1 MCRQAS
7 GKSSLDNNF
16 SIDEEV
22 GSMRSGQSR
31 EDQLSI
37 DDDDDDGALLA
48 REGLHGQSIEYAPAR
63 QLYRLD
69 CMGRALN
76 MHQQNS
82 CIGEIA
88 WAEH

>member
-16 SIDEEV
+16 SIEEEV

-37 DDDDDDGALLA
+37 DDDASGALLA

-63 QLYRLD
+63 QLYR
-69 CMGRALN
+69 
-76 MHQQNS
+76 
-82 CIGEIA
+82 
-88 WAEH
+88 

>member
-16 SIDEEV
+16 SIEEEV

-37 DDDDDDGALLA
+37 DDDESGAFLA

-63 QLYRLD
+63 QLYR
-69 CMGRALN
+69 
-76 MHQQNS
+76 
-82 CIGEIA
+82 
-88 WAEH
+88 